1 MNIIIVGCGQV
12 GRALAEQLNEKD
24 NNITVIDSSAENVKA
39 VTDKLDVMGVIG
51 NGASHTT
58 QKEAGVSRA
67 DLLIAV
73 TGSDELNLL
82 CCIIAGKTSS
92 CQTIARVR
100 SHEYSR
106 ETSFLKEE
114 LELALVIN
122 PERAAAE
129 EITRILRF
137 PSAISVEPFS
147 KGRVELIRVLLP
159 ENSPLVG
166 MSVKD
171 VAAKYK
177 SDVIF
182 CTVERDDEAYIT
194 KGDLVFEAKDIVSIM
209 ATPRSAQEFLKKIGF
224 KTQAVKS
231 VMIAGGG
238 EITHYLVSA
247 LKKTRTSI
255 KVIEKDRS
263 ICDSLA
269 EDFPDITVVH
279 SPTAYQEVMSEE
291 GIDKAGA
298 FISLTEHDEENI
310 LLSLYGAGKTE
321 GKIITKIK
329 RIDYGNITRRLEL
342 GSVIYP
348 KNITA
353 DIIAKFIRS
362 AKNTKG
368 SNMET
373 FHRLIED
380 KVEASEFVVRSG
392 SKILGKPLSS
402 LKLKPGV
409 LISSIIRNE
418 KVILPRGYDTIEEG
432 DSVIVVSGVM
442 GLHNITDILL

>member
-24 NNITVIDSSAENVKA
+24 NNITVIDSSPEHVKA

-51 NGASHTT
+51 NGASYTT

-82 CCIIAGKTSS
+82 CCIIAGKTGN

-129 EITRILRF
+129 EIARILRF

-147 KGRVELIRVLLP
+147 RGRVELIRVVLP
-159 ENSPLVG
+159 ENSPIVG

-177 SDVIF
+177 SDMIF
-182 CTVERDDEAYIT
+182 CTVERNDEAYIT
-194 KGDLVFEAKDIVSIM
+194 KGDLVFEAKDTVSIM
-209 ATPRSAQEFLKKIGF
+209 ATPQNAQEFLKKIGF
-224 KTQAVKS
+224 KTQAVRS

-255 KVIEKDRS
+255 KIIEKDKE
-263 ICDSLA
+263 ICDRLS
-269 EDFPDITVVH
+269 EDFPSITVVH
-279 SPTAYQEVMSEE
+279 STTAYQEIMNEE
-291 GIDKAGA
+291 GIEKVGA
-298 FISLTEHDEENI
+298 FISLTDLDEENI
-310 LLSLYGAGKTE
+310 LLSLYARSKTE
-321 GKIITKIK
+321 NKIITKIK
-329 RIDYGNITRRLEL
+329 RIDYGNITRQLEL

-362 AKNTKG
+362 AKNTRG

-373 FHRLIED
+373 FHNLIKD
-380 KVEASEFVVRSG
+380 KVEASEFIVRSG
-392 SKILGKPLSS
+392 SKILGKPLSD
-402 LKLKPGV
+402 LKLKPDV
-409 LISSIIRNE
+409 LISSIIRE
-418 KVILPRGYDTIEEG
+418 DRVIIPRGYDTIEEG
-432 DSVIVVSGVM
+432 DSVIVISGVM
-442 GLHNITDILL
+442 GLHSITDILQ

>member
-24 NNITVIDSSAENVKA
+24 NNITVVDSSLESVKT
-39 VTDKLDVMGVIG
+39 VTDKLDVMGVVG
-51 NGASHTT
+51 NGASYTT

-82 CCIIAGKTSS
+82 CCIIAGKTGN

-106 ETSFLKEE
+106 ETSFLKDE

-122 PERAAAE
+122 PERAAAD
-129 EITRILRF
+129 EIARILRF

-147 KGRVELIRVLLP
+147 KGQVDLIRVALP
-159 ENSPLVG
+159 EDSPLVG

-171 VAAKYK
+171 VAAKYR
-177 SDVIF
+177 SDVLF
-182 CTVERDDEAYIT
+182 CTVERGDEAYIT
-194 KGDLVFEAKDIVSIM
+194 KGDTVFEAKDVVSIM
-209 ATPRSAQEFLKKIGF
+209 ATPQNAQVFLRKIGF

-238 EITHYLVSA
+238 EITHYLISA
-247 LKKTRTSI
+247 LKKTRMDI
-255 KVIEKDRS
+255 KVLEKDRA
-263 ICDSLA
+263 ICDRLS

-279 SPTAYQEVMSEE
+279 SSTAYQEIMNEE
-291 GIDKAGA
+291 GIDKVGA
-298 FISLTEHDEENI
+298 FISLTDLDEENI
-310 LLSLYGAGKTE
+310 LLSLYARSRTE
-321 GKIITKIK
+321 NKIITKIK

-362 AKNTKG
+362 AKSTRG

-373 FHRLIED
+373 FHNLIKD
-380 KVEASEFVVRSG
+380 KVEASEFIVKSG
-392 SKILGKPLSS
+392 KRIIGKPLSS

-409 LISSIIRNE
+409 LISSIIRDG
-418 KVILPRGYDTIEEG
+418 KVIIPRGYDTIEEG

-442 GLHNITDILL
+442 GLHDITDILI